1 MRKIIYISILLI
13 AFLQNGNAQHL
24 PLYSQYFFNDFA
36 VNPAVAGSREWYDV
50 RSNHRY
56 QWAGLTDS
64 PRTFTLSM
72 HGPSKNMKMG
82 YGGYLFTDNVGPTRR
97 TGVQFAYAYHVK
109 INTEIKLSFSLSA
122 GLLQYAVDGS
132 KITTHDP
139 GDAVI
144 STGYQSAL
152 VPDIKFGFYLYS
164 KKFWVG
170 GSIPQLLSNKLYFFD
185 SQQYS
190 DSRLWFHYNFNAG
203 YTFDIGDDIDI
214 QPSFMLKYVKH
225 IPLQADLMARVIYK
239 EQVWLGGSFR
249 TADAISVM
257 AGYTYRNNLSIGY
270 AYDFT
275 QSNLKNYSSGTHE
288 LMLGIRFIQKSN
300 NKSGKAQMQ

>member
-1 MRKIIYISILLI
+1 MKKILIISIFFV
-13 AFLQNGNAQHL
+13 AFFQNGNSQHL

-36 VNPAVAGSREWYDV
+36 VNPAVAGSNDWYDV

-64 PRTFTLSM
+64 PRTFTLSIN
-72 HGPSKNMKMG
+72 GPSKNKKMG
-82 YGGYLFTDNVGPTRR
+82 YGGYVFTDNVGPTRR
-97 TGVQFAYAYHVK
+97 TGIQFAYAYHLK

-152 VPDIKFGFYLYS
+152 VPDFKFGFYLYS

-185 SQQYS
+185 SQQFS
-190 DSRLWFHYNFNAG
+190 DSKLWFHYNFNAG
-203 YTFDIGDDIDI
+203 YTIDIGDDIDI

-225 IPLQADLMARVIYK
+225 IPLQADIMTRVIYK

-249 TADAISVM
+249 TMDAISIM
-257 AGYTYRNNLSIGY
+257 AGYTYKNNLSIGY

-288 LMLGIRFIQKSN
+288 LMLGIRFVQKKN
-300 NKSGKAQMQ
+300 NKSGKAQIQ

>member
-1 MRKIIYISILLI
+1 MKKFIYIILLVI
-13 AFLQNGNAQHL
+13 GFCQSGNAQHI

-36 VNPAVAGSREWYDV
+36 VNPAVAGTRDWYDV

-56 QWAGLTDS
+56 QWVGLTDS

-72 HGPSKNMKMG
+72 HGPAKNKKMG

-97 TGVQFAYAYHVK
+97 TGVQFAYAYHLK
-109 INTEIKLSFSLSA
+109 INEEIKLSFSLSA

-144 STGYQSAL
+144 SSGYQSAL
-152 VPDIKFGFYLYS
+152 VPDFKFGFYLYS
-164 KKFWVG
+164 EKFWVG
-170 GSIPQLLSNKLYFFD
+170 GSIPQLLQNKLYFFD
-185 SQQYS
+185 TQTFSES
-190 DSRLWFHYNFNAG
+190 NLWFHYNLSGG
-203 YTFDIGDDIDI
+203 YTFEINEDIDI
-214 QPSFMLKYVKH
+214 QPSLLLKYVKH
-225 IPLQADLMARVIYK
+225 IPLQADIMARVIYK
-239 EQVWLGGSFR
+239 DQVWLGGSFR
-249 TADAISVM
+249 TKDAISVM

-270 AYDFT
+270 SYDFT
-275 QSNLKNYSSGTHE
+275 QSNIKNYSSGTHE

-300 NKSGKAQMQ
+300 NKSGKAQIQ